1 PPNNSAEVT
10 VGPFQW
16 VPSQIG
22 HECMFMVVSATGDP
36 SNVSNIGAG
45 DSIPEWRLV
54 PNDNNIGQRNVFP
67 VAGGSGLKGLVA
79 SLDGSKILIKNPLKT
94 DARVMIQTILPN
106 FLVKGGWQVTFA
118 NPGAGAFSLK
128 PGEAKTVALKLQPGK
143 DFTPSDVAKAKD
155 AV

>member
-1 PPNNSAEVT
+1 RVADCYQCHSEGLPRQSSSRTRISQRLAANDDGSTARWQFPPNSSTEVT

-67 VAGGSGLKGLVA
+67 VAAGNGLKGLVA

-94 DARVMIQTILPN
+94 DARVMVQTILPN
-106 FLVKGGWQVTFA
+106 FLATG
-118 NPGAGAFSLK
+118 
-128 PGEAKTVALKLQPGK
+128 
-143 DFTPSDVAKAKD
+143 
-155 AV
+155 